1 MICYLRSN
9 IFLLNLKNLQLIIH
23 LYRHFTEG
31 ELGIAKIRQLQI
43 RIFGFQVKIQLR
55 QIKIQLFMVRCVA
68 VRFV

>member
-1 MICYLRSN
+1 M
-9 IFLLNLKNLQLIIH
+9 KHLQLIIH